1 MDAGDLRVFEA
12 VARLG
17 AMSRAAAELNTV
29 QSNVTSRIRNLEDEV
44 GMPLF
49 QRTSRGVVP
58 TAAGRRLL
66 PYAERVARLLA
77 EARRAVVDDGSPKG
91 PLAIGSLE
99 TTAGLRLPDV
109 LAAYVE
115 IHPAVDL
122 ELVTGTTCELVDAVL
137 AYRLEGAFVCGP
149 VNHPELEEE
158 RIFRE
163 ELAIVSARSVRR
175 LDDAFSRHD
184 VKIVVFRPG
193 CSYRQRLESILAKRG
208 VVASRCL
215 QFATIEGILA
225 CVGADVGVTLLPK
238 AIAARA
244 REHGRVAIHDLPVA
258 DAWADTVF
266 IRRRDVRVESA
277 LTAFLEIARD
287 RLPAQAA
294 AAAA

>member
-1 MDAGDLRVFEA
+1 MDASDLRVFET

-17 AMSRAAAELNTV
+17 GMSRAANELNTV
-29 QSNVTSRIRNLEDEV
+29 QSNVTARIRLLEEEV
-44 GMPLF
+44 GLQLF
-49 QRTSRGVVP
+49 QRTSRGVVL

-77 EARRAVVDDGSPKG
+77 EARRAVADEGHPKG

-99 TTAGLRLPDV
+99 TTAGLRLPAV
-109 LAAYVE
+109 LAAYAE
-115 IHPAVDL
+115 TYPGVDL
-122 ELVTGTTCELVDAVL
+122 ELATGTSRELVEAVL

-149 VNHPELEEE
+149 VNHPEIEEE
-158 RIFRE
+158 RVFRE
-163 ELAIVSARSVRR
+163 ELAVLTARSVRR
-175 LDDAFSRHD
+175 LDEVFNRSN
-184 VKIVVFRPG
+184 VKIVVFRAG

-238 AIAARA
+238 AIAAPA
-244 REHGRVAIHDLPVA
+244 RERGLVAMHDLPPSE
-258 DAWADTVF
+258 AWADTVF
-266 IRRRDVRVESA
+266 IRRRDACVGSA
-277 LTAFLEIARD
+277 LAAFLELARH

-294 AAAA
+294 A